1 MHVRCCKKV
10 VLLRIKTKY
19 SNTIAVLSVKTFGL
33 VSIMEIE
40 GRPGLNVQKKGIVK
54 QPDPVKPPP
63 NNSDEGK

>member
-1 MHVRCCKKV
+1 M
-10 VLLRIKTKY
+10 
-19 SNTIAVLSVKTFGL
+19 IAVLNVKTSGL

-63 NNSDEGK
+63 NNTEGK